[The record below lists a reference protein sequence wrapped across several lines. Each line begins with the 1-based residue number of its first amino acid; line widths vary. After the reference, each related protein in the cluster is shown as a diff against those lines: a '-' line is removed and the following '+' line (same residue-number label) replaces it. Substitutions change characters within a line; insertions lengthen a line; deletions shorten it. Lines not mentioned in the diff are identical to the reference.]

1 MDNIVGCGKSIL
13 DSVMGQL
20 AVLGPAIN
28 CGGSFWNFD
37 ERSELSVLGP
47 KLDKA
52 HLLGESPWAKLR
64 MQKATYSLSI
74 RSRTWAEGG
83 NQKPSAAARVN
94 ARAKSGLIQSE
105 ETY

>member
-64 MQKATYSLSI
+64 MQKATYYCPFEAVLGPKVGI
-74 RSRTWAEGG
+74 RNLLLQRE
-83 NQKPSAAARVN
+83 
-94 ARAKSGLIQSE
+94 
-105 ETY
+105 